1 MTPLA
6 ACAISVSRALPEA
19 WLNNQAYQKVTAM
32 VGSASIGLDPN
43 WCMTKSG
50 ACQMVT
56 PMAISTVAARGVRVV
71 CNVGCAH
78 PRKLASSGSWA
89 LRGLTMFMAIAIGR
103 LYQTVNSAISGM
115 GAPKA
120 VFRPIDTNETA
131 SGTASA
137 IAYQIQ
143 LTRQRINRDPIAR
156 STATPSV
163 KNTTISAATRTPGAK
178 KLCHGMA
185 PQLRAQA
192 RMKKVTTGCR
202 RTIDTR
208 CPPVLRSL
216 LTSSYDRRCGH
227 KALAGRPPKT
237 QGGFLPCHRELRPV
251 TVRCLGSRA
260 ASGLA
265 RARSTVLL

>member
-1 MTPLA
+1 ML
-6 ACAISVSRALPEA
+6 
-19 WLNNQAYQKVTAM
+19 
-32 VGSASIGLDPN
+32 
-43 WCMTKSG
+43 
-50 ACQMVT
+50 
-56 PMAISTVAARGVRVV
+56 
-71 CNVGCAH
+71 
-78 PRKLASSGSWA
+78 
-89 LRGLTMFMAIAIGR
+89 MAIAIGR

-156 STATPSV
+156 SPATPSV

-208 CPPVLRSL
+208 GPPVLRSL
-216 LTSSYDRRCGH
+216 LTSSYDRRRGH

-237 QGGFLPCHRELRPV
+237 QGGFLPCHRELSPV

-265 RARSTVLL
+265 RARSTVLSQSVSASSGVSLTAGLRSQARSIPACGVHGCTDRRAGEFSAEIRTSTRLMCFSSDLA